1 MAPFSDSA
9 LLRRLAFLDRTER
22 ELYQSIL
29 HGAPQA
35 TAAGLVLKT
44 EPRYA
49 RSCAAVRDVREQME
63 RVEAELLR
71 RRAIQMRE
79 AA

>member
-1 MAPFSDSA
+1 MAAFSDSA

-29 HGAPQA
+29 NGAPHA
-35 TAAGLVLKT
+35 KPAGLLPEST
-44 EPRYA
+44 PRFA
-49 RSCAAVRDVREQME
+49 RSCAAVRDVRKQMG

-71 RRAIQMRE
+71 RRAMALRE